1 VSDRLAEQLTNGLP
15 EDALQSFVELYCNF
29 WRTFFALRTPY
40 CVLTPLIA
48 LESQVFTTNMPSTF
62 FTLFGNPG
70 GIVAA
75 ELAQDRFEEDV
86 KLMSKSVSYTHSRP
100 IPLCIDR

>member
-1 VSDRLAEQLTNGLP
+1 MFAPLNHHSLTGVSDRLAEQLTNGLP

-29 WRTFFALRTPY
+29 WRTFLHSGCCHVILSRS
-40 CVLTPLIA
+40 IA

-86 KLMSKSVSYTHSRP
+86 KLMSKSVS
-100 IPLCIDR
+100 

>member
-1 VSDRLAEQLTNGLP
+1 M
-15 EDALQSFVELYCNF
+15 LQSFVELYCNF
-29 WRTFFALRTPY
+29 WRT
-40 CVLTPLIA
+40 CVERCSPSKFSHPPSTA
-48 LESQVFTTNMPSTF
+48 LEAQVFTTNMPSTF

-86 KLMSKSVSYTHSRP
+86 KLMSKSVGYVW
-100 IPLCIDR
+100 

>member
-1 VSDRLAEQLTNGLP
+1 M
-15 EDALQSFVELYCNF
+15 LQSFVELYCNF
-29 WRTFFALRTPY
+29 WRE
-40 CVLTPLIA
+40 CVAPPFGIPSDQLTA
-48 LESQVFTTNMPSTF
+48 LESRVFTTNMPSTF

-86 KLMSKSVSYTHSRP
+86 KLMSKSVRQFLSNESR
-100 IPLCIDR
+100 

>member
-1 VSDRLAEQLTNGLP
+1 
-15 EDALQSFVELYCNF
+15 
-29 WRTFFALRTPY
+29 
-40 CVLTPLIA
+40 
-48 LESQVFTTNMPSTF
+48 VFTTNMPSTF

-86 KLMSKSVSYTHSRP
+86 KLMSKSVRRNP
-100 IPLCIDR
+100 DECFVLF

>member
-1 VSDRLAEQLTNGLP
+1 MDCQRTCCSLSLSYTVTFGVRFPYP
-15 EDALQSFVELYCNF
+15 EVLSHI
-29 WRTFFALRTPY
+29 
-40 CVLTPLIA
+40 LTPLVA

-86 KLMSKSVSYTHSRP
+86 KLMSKSVSYIHSHS
-100 IPLCIDR
+100 IPLCTSIAELSAAL